1 MSAPVRTDTT
11 FYVSDGAAANEVLL
25 VGLSNYGF
33 AGLSAVDYLVDY
45 LDLEETGHVRAEGFP
60 TITPFENGRPRRPV
74 RLFSRPD
81 LDVTVLAGELYV
93 PPTLGESFAESIL
106 GWVESEAASDIAVLS
121 GVPIPHAPDDHRTY
135 YIATDEYR
143 ETRLDEKE
151 IPPMG
156 SGFLDG
162 VNAALL
168 QRGMESPMSAAVYVT
183 PVHSQA
189 PDVEAAIRL
198 VEVVETVYELGIDSG
213 PLKSFA
219 DEVKQ
224 YYSELAERL
233 EEREVDTHEDRMYM

>member
-1 MSAPVRTDTT
+1 MSAPFRTDTT
-11 FYVSDGAAANEVLL
+11 FHVSDDAAASEVLL

-33 AGLSAVDYLVDY
+33 AGLSAVDYLVDH
-45 LDLEETGHVRAEGFP
+45 LDLEEAGHVRAEGLP

-106 GWVESEAASDIAVLS
+106 GWVESEGVSDIAVLS

-151 IPPMG
+151 VPPMG

-168 QRGMESPMSAAVYVT
+168 QRGMESPMNAAVYVT

-224 YYSELAERL
+224 YYTELAERL
-233 EEREVDTHEDRMYM
+233 EAREVDTHEDRMYM